1 MPLGQRTD
9 QHNRRPSKPEMKHD
23 DSKKGPWKKP
33 AGGAPRKSGKPGS
46 GFNKSSG
53 NWANKKGPHPYK
65 RREIPTKNN
74 MTHDEL
80 MMVWEKMRVKK
91 LPPPERLRYI
101 NSVIGYFVDNVVT
114 FSRKPVEVRILRFIV
129 KHGTDD
135 YRSMILKEV
144 SGHVPDLIVDKYATK
159 LIERLGGSYR
169 WDKETSLAIVESI
182 LPNIQ
187 KLCLNTIGAT
197 TISYIYQAM
206 PLKMQNKMLIALVG
220 PAVDI
225 TDTALIARETFILKE
240 ALYVPGRFNAVFSEC
255 IKILHKG
262 LEKNLIGCT
271 LLTKLAA
278 DTLRMIFGCF
288 GSTTGPQVGQG
299 QQGQDDNSD
308 RSDDEDNTTEPTSK
322 KTSVL
327 RNVNEKTLQFVSELT
342 DALLEENAFL
352 SLLDTADSVFVSSF
366 VLQFCTPKYRKDV
379 IKAVRPNVVQFA
391 SDPMAFILLCKLF
404 AVTDDTVT
412 TISSLISGEGGI
424 GASLNTILRT
434 RAGIRIIYFL
444 LFGLKELDASGKG
457 STPIFAKWISE
468 ILRQT
473 DLRVIYPEATI
484 EQFPGLCKKDGAT
497 KQAELRMGI
506 MPFLLSALT
515 NEDLLV
521 SLLGSCEVGSQM
533 LCELIAYLSDHADEI
548 TKMEKLSKSKGGK
561 KGKVGTETT
570 SDDKL
575 QPILEAIAK
584 AACKLVDTTVR
595 GIRQTDKDL
604 LHQGSASNIMKTI
617 AKQQKKAAEMAKKE
631 QEQAEG
637 DKAACVAG
645 DGDDSDSEVDSEAS
659 SNNDKP
665 AEKAN
670 DVTKKGQTGGS
681 ELRRNAPY
689 VPCAPE
695 DMQPLFRH
703 DVGYFSVRRILTNHP
718 PFGALLLTAFENQN
732 VQDRFFADKRG
743 AFMLE
748 HIAKIS
754 DKNKGL
760 VNEFV
765 SRHKLT
771 KTITMRGCKG
781 SEALCTVLGL

>member
-1 MPLGQRTD
+1 MPPGQRTD
-9 QHNRRPSKPEMKHD
+9 QHNRRPNRPEMKHK
-23 DSKKGPWKKP
+23 DSKKSPWKKP
-33 AGGAPRKSGKPGS
+33 AGGPPGKPGKPS
-46 GFNKSSG
+46 GGFNKSSG
-53 NWANKKGPHPYK
+53 SWANKKGPHPYK

-80 MMVWEKMRVKK
+80 MVVWEKMRVKK

-101 NSVIGYFVDNVVT
+101 NSVIGYFVDNVVA

-144 SGHVPDLIVDKYATK
+144 SGHVPELIVDKYATK

-169 WDKETSLAIVESI
+169 WDKETASAIVESI

-197 TISYIYQAM
+197 TISYIYQTL
-206 PLKMQNKMLIALVG
+206 PLKMQNKMLISLVG

-271 LLTKLAA
+271 LLTKLTA

-288 GSTTGPQVGQG
+288 GSTTGPQSGQG
-299 QQGQDDNSD
+299 QVDDN
-308 RSDDEDNTTEPTSK
+308 EPDNEVDVAEPAFK
-322 KTSVL
+322 KISVL
-327 RNVNEKTLQFVSELT
+327 RNINEKTLQFVSELT
-342 DALLEENAFL
+342 DALLEENGFL

-366 VLQFCTPKYRKDV
+366 VLQFCTPKHRKDA

-412 TISSLISGEGGI
+412 TTSSLISGEGGI

-434 RAGIRIIYFL
+434 RAGIRTIYFL
-444 LFGLKELDASGKG
+444 LFGLQELDYQGKG
-457 STPIFAKWISE
+457 ATPIFAKWISE
-468 ILRQT
+468 IIRQT
-473 DLRVIYPEATI
+473 DLKVIYPEANI

-497 KQAELRMGI
+497 KQAELRAGI

-515 NEDLLV
+515 NEDLLI
-521 SLLGSCEVGSQM
+521 SLLGNCEAGSQM
-533 LCELIAYLSDHADEI
+533 LCELISYLSNNADEVV
-548 TKMEKLSKSKGGK
+548 KMEKSSKGKDSK
-561 KGKVGTETT
+561 KGKTGVEFA
-570 SDDKL
+570 SDDNL
-575 QPILEAIAK
+575 RPILETIAK

-631 QEQAEG
+631 QEQAENN
-637 DKAACVAG
+637 KAARASG
-645 DGDDSDSEVDSEAS
+645 EDDDSDSDIDSEVS
-659 SNNDKP
+659 SNNDEL
-665 AEKAN
+665 AEKEG
-670 DVTKKGQTGGS
+670 DTMKKNQTDNNKP
-681 ELRRNAPY
+681 RRNAPY

-703 DVGYFSVRRILTNHP
+703 DVGYFSIRRILMNYP
-718 PFGALLLTAFENQN
+718 PFGEFLLAAFDRQN
-732 VQDRFFADKRG
+732 VPDRFFTDKRG

-771 KTITMRGCKG
+771 KTISMRGCKG

>member
-1 MPLGQRTD
+1 MQPGQRATP
-9 QHNRRPSKPEMKHD
+9 HNRRPNKPEMKRED
-23 DSKKGPWKKP
+23 FKKGPWKKP
-33 AGGAPRKSGKPGS
+33 MDGAPKKPGKPGS
-46 GFNKSSG
+46 GPNKPSA

-74 MTHDEL
+74 MTHDE
-80 MMVWEKMRVKK
+80 VVAIWEKMRVKK

-101 NSVIGYFVDNVVT
+101 NSVMGYFVDNVVA

-135 YRSMILKEV
+135 YRSIILKEV
-144 SGHVPDLIVDKYATK
+144 SGHIPELIVDKYATK

-169 WDKETSLAIVESI
+169 WDKETALAIVESI
-182 LPNIQ
+182 LPTIQ
-187 KLCLNTIGAT
+187 KLCLNTTGAT
-197 TISYIYQAM
+197 TISYIYQTM

-240 ALYVPGRFNAVFSEC
+240 ALYVPGRFNTVFSEC

-288 GSTTGPQVGQG
+288 GSTTGPQTAHSFA
-299 QQGQDDNSD
+299 DDGD
-308 RSDDEDNTTEPTSK
+308 HDDTTGAVEPASK
-322 KTSVL
+322 KASVL
-327 RNVNEKTLQFVSELT
+327 RNINEKTIQFVSELT

-366 VLQFCTPKYRKDV
+366 VLQLCTPKHRKDV
-379 IKAVRPNVVQFA
+379 IKAVRPHVVQFA

-404 AVTDDTVT
+404 AVTDDTVAT
-412 TISSLISGEGGI
+412 ASSLISGEGGI

-434 RAGIRIIYFL
+434 RAGIRTTYFL

-457 STPIFAKWISE
+457 TTPIFAKWISE

-473 DLRVIYPEATI
+473 DLKVIFPEASLD
-484 EQFPGLCKKDGAT
+484 QFPGLCKKDGTT
-497 KQAELRMGI
+497 KQAELRAEI
-506 MPFLLSALT
+506 MPFLLDALT
-515 NEDLLV
+515 NEDLLI

-533 LCELIAYLSDHADEI
+533 ICELIAYLSTNTDEVA
-548 TKMEKLSKSKGGK
+548 KQSKAKGSK
-561 KGKVGTETT
+561 KGKPSAEIVL
-570 SDDKL
+570 SDKL
-575 QPILEAIAK
+575 QSILEAIGR
-584 AACKLVDTTVR
+584 AACRLVDTTVR

-604 LHQGSASNIMKTI
+604 LHQGSASNIMKMI
-617 AKQQKKAAEMAKKE
+617 AKQQKKAIEVAKKE
-631 QEQAEG
+631 QEQAQEQTG
-637 DKAACVAG
+637 GPEAHAAG
-645 DGDDSDSEVDSEAS
+645 EEDDSDSEAS
-659 SNNDKP
+659 SNDEVPVASDDPPKKQQQEGDKP
-665 AEKAN
+665 
-670 DVTKKGQTGGS
+670 
-681 ELRRNAPY
+681 RRNAPY

-695 DMQPLFRH
+695 DRQPLFRH
-703 DVGYFSVRRILTNHP
+703 DVGYFSTRRVLTNYP
-718 PFGALLLTAFENQN
+718 LFGEVLLAAFNTQN
-732 VQDRFFADKRG
+732 VPDRFFVDKRG

-754 DKNKGL
+754 DKNTKL
-760 VNEFV
+760 VKEFV
-765 SRHKLT
+765 SQRNLT
-771 KTITMRGCKG
+771 EKITMRGCKG

>member
-1 MPLGQRTD
+1 MQPGQGTTP
-9 QHNRRPSKPEMKHD
+9 HNRRPTKPEMKHEG
-23 DSKKGPWKKP
+23 SKKVPWKKP
-33 AGGAPRKSGKPGS
+33 ASGAPRKPGKPGS
-46 GFNKSSG
+46 GPGKPSA
-53 NWANKKGPHPYK
+53 NWAAKKGSHPYK

-74 MTHDEL
+74 MTHDE
-80 MMVWEKMRVKK
+80 VIAIWEKMRVKK

-101 NSVIGYFVDNVVT
+101 NSIIGYFVDNVVT

-144 SGHVPDLIVDKYATK
+144 SGHVQELIVDKYATK

-169 WDKETSLAIVESI
+169 WDKETALAIVESI
-182 LPNIQ
+182 LPNLQ
-187 KLCLNTIGAT
+187 KLCLNTTGAT
-197 TISYIYQAM
+197 TISYIYQTV
-206 PLKMQNKMLIALVG
+206 PLKVQNKMLIALVG

-225 TDTALIARETFILKE
+225 TDTTLIAREAFILKE

-255 IKILHKG
+255 MKILHKG
-262 LEKNLIGCT
+262 LEKNLLGCT

-288 GSTTGPQVGQG
+288 GSTTGPHLGHG
-299 QQGQDDNSD
+299 SAT
-308 RSDDEDNTTEPTSK
+308 DEDSGAKDGALEPAPK

-327 RNVNEKTLQFVSELT
+327 RNVNEKTIQFVSELT
-342 DALLEENAFL
+342 DALIEENAFL

-366 VLQFCTPKYRKDV
+366 VLQFCTPKRRKDV

-412 TISSLISGEGGI
+412 TTSSLISGEGGI

-434 RAGIRIIYFL
+434 RAGIRTVHFL
-444 LFGLKELDASGKG
+444 LFGLKELDASGRG
-457 STPIFAKWISE
+457 TTPIFAKWISE
-468 ILRQT
+468 IFRQT
-473 DLRVIYPEATI
+473 DLKVIFPEASI
-484 EQFPGLCKKDGAT
+484 DQFPGLCKKDGAT
-497 KQAELRMGI
+497 KQAELRAGI
-506 MPFLLSALT
+506 MPYLLNALT

-533 LCELIAYLSDHADEI
+533 LCELIAYLSTSTDEV
-548 TKMEKLSKSKGGK
+548 TKTEKSLKIKTSKKSSAGSQP
-561 KGKVGTETT
+561 VL
-570 SDDKL
+570 DDKL
-575 QPILEAIAK
+575 QPILRTIAN
-584 AACKLVDTTVR
+584 AACKLVDPTVR

-604 LHQGSASNIMKTI
+604 LHQGSASNIMKMI
-617 AKQQKKAAEMAKKE
+617 AKQQKKAIELAKKE
-631 QEQAEG
+631 QEQAAGEE
-637 DKAACVAG
+637 AAHTT
-645 DGDDSDSEVDSEAS
+645 DEDDDSGSEAS
-659 SNNDKP
+659 SNNEEHAKGGDEPPTKNRAEGDKP
-665 AEKAN
+665 K
-670 DVTKKGQTGGS
+670 
-681 ELRRNAPY
+681 RNAPY

-695 DMQPLFRH
+695 DRQPLFRH

-718 PFGALLLTAFENQN
+718 PFGELLLSAFEAQS
-732 VQDRFFADKRG
+732 VPGRFFADKRG

-754 DKNKGL
+754 DKNNTL
-760 VNEFV
+760 VREFV
-765 SRHKLT
+765 SRHNLT
-771 KTITMRGCKG
+771 KTIAAKGCKG